1 MQKHE
6 RFEELCAAASIGQ
19 ASGAELAELQEHL
32 PGCADCQQAYSEF
45 LQINADNYAS
55 RAPEQDLARDEAVG
69 YIDSALFRERFLKR
83 AEAQGIIS
91 SNGNAAAHLP
101 EPQIQMFK
109 VRQWPILL
117 TRAVAAAALL
127 AAVGLCAYYIG
138 VQEAHRSLS
147 ARDRDRDEAQHA
159 SIAASKPQQT
169 ADRDRTSV
177 LAGLEAAN
185 GKLMDEVASLKKS
198 LDNQSSRVA
207 ELQSNNSATERE
219 RSYLTSSVK
228 ERDATIADL
237 QQRLDQ
243 AQVAVTSV
251 RAELDKTQADAAGNQ
266 AQLIEDRIKLRDLS
280 DQLAEASTSLAR
292 ERELLTAGRDIREL
306 MSARNLHIVDVGD
319 VDPKGKERPAFGRIF
334 FTEGKSL
341 LFYAYDLND
350 SRVQDAGYHYR
361 IWGKKEGPNQRA
373 QNLGIFYSDDE
384 SQKRW
389 VFQYD
394 DPKVLNEIDSVFVT
408 VESPNENPRQ
418 PKGDKLMY
426 AYLRGQANH
435 P

>member
-1 MQKHE
+1 VSKHE

-19 ASGAELAELQEHL
+19 ASAAELAELQEHL

-45 LQINADNYAS
+45 LQINADNYAR
-55 RAPEQDLARDEAVG
+55 RAPEQELASDEAVG

-101 EPQIQMFK
+101 DPQIQMSK
-109 VRQWPILL
+109 IRQWPVLL
-117 TRAVAAAALL
+117 THAAAAAALL
-127 AAVGLCAYYIG
+127 AAVGLSAYYVG
-138 VQEAHRSLS
+138 VQEARRSLL
-147 ARDRDRDEAQHA
+147 ANDRNETQHA
-159 SIAASKPQQT
+159 STGASKPKQT
-169 ADRDRTSV
+169 SDRDRTSV
-177 LAGLEAAN
+177 LAGLEASN
-185 GKLMDEVASLKKS
+185 GSLIAEVASLKKS
-198 LDNQSSRVA
+198 LDTQSSRVA
-207 ELQSNNSATERE
+207 DLRSNNSATERE
-219 RSYLTSSVK
+219 RSYLTSTVK
-228 ERDATIADL
+228 ERDSTIADL

-243 AQVAVTSV
+243 AQVTVTSV
-251 RAELDKTQADAAGNQ
+251 RAELDKTQANAAGNQ

-280 DQLAEASTSLAR
+280 DQLAEASTALTR

-341 LFYAYDLND
+341 LFYAYDLSD

-373 QNLGIFYSDDE
+373 KNLGMFYSDDK

-408 VESPNENPRQ
+408 VESPTENSRQ